1 MAYSVVLIILPLRIR
16 PVIVVTS
23 LTSPVAKSILE
34 ALNDGAQVS
43 NYLAVLDALEKI
55 HILFSVGAK

>member
-23 LTSPVAKSILE
+23 LTLPVQSPNLV

-55 HILFSVGAK
+55 HILVSVGAK